1 MRRTYPAEPFQAAID
16 QADHYGLYDLQR
28 LEQMILER
36 VRGNFF
42 QMDDL
47 EC

>member
-16 QADHYGLYDLQR
+16 QADHYGLQR

-36 VRGNFF
+36 VRGN
-42 QMDDL
+42 QTSLGVVD
-47 EC
+47 